1 MKEESLSTSQ
11 KENKVKKILSSPMFL
26 AVGINLIFFLLIVF
40 FCDMKYEVSDDF
52 IMASIMSGAYGD
64 APNPQMI
71 FVNVIIGYLLLP
83 LYYLFPQISW
93 YFVAEVFLIFVSSTT
108 VTYVLFEKLEKE
120 YSEIQLSL
128 QNEMYEEVL
137 SGRITTDNDYSIE
150 YQRRTLDKLTSKYG
164 FTYFMEEK

>member
-1 MKEESLSTSQ
+1 
-11 KENKVKKILSSPMFL
+11 MFL

-93 YFVAEVFLIFVSSTT
+93 YFVAEVFLIFC
-108 VTYVLFEKLEKE
+108 
-120 YSEIQLSL
+120 I
-128 QNEMYEEVL
+128 
-137 SGRITTDNDYSIE
+137 IDNSDICIV
-150 YQRRTLDKLTSKYG
+150 
-164 FTYFMEEK
+164 